1 MSYSKPLCNFQ
12 YQVGDLKYLCADY
25 LSSVLTI
32 DNVANVYLVADLHN
46 ASGLKDNCL
55 AFMASNF
62 SQVILSQGWLQMCKT
77 GGEKMAE
84 VCCAIGD
91 ILRPKK
97 TSSKDD
103 SEESDS
109 DEVPE

>member
-1 MSYSKPLCNFQ
+1 
-12 YQVGDLKYLCADY
+12 
-25 LSSVLTI
+25 
-32 DNVANVYLVADLHN
+32 
-46 ASGLKDNCL
+46 
-55 AFMASNF
+55 MASNF
-62 SQVILSQGWLQMCKT
+62 SQVLLSQGWLQMCKT
-77 GGEKMAE
+77 GGKKMAE

-103 SEESDS
+103 SEDSDY